1 MNLRIGQG
9 YDAHKL
15 VPGDGMTLGGVK
27 ISSDYSIEAHSDG
40 DIIIH
45 GLMDSLLGASGLGD
59 LGSFFGTSEDSLK
72 DVSSRDLLK
81 RIVSKFKEDNISII
95 NVDITYIGEVPK
107 VIEHVG
113 LIRENLSKDL
123 EIEKMAVSCKA
134 TTTDGM
140 GFEGKKSGI
149 SCLAVSLIRI

>member
-45 GLMDSLLGASGLGD
+45 ALMDSLLGASGLGD